1 MSFLSG
7 SLLCGARRPAICRG
21 AVKNVAKTTLPKWRQ
36 TLLHGHGHGQWG
48 LEGVVH
54 AMKKSRVW
62 RLRFCNCHFFGSRDF
77 WKVKRMGLE
86 IFSCHHGLAHHFLM
100 DQSAASNTLF
110 AFLGLWR
117 SVLWSAFS
125 AAGTSLFEKTPVVGH
140 ARMQFSACMAPN
152 K

>member
-1 MSFLSG
+1 
-7 SLLCGARRPAICRG
+7 
-21 AVKNVAKTTLPKWRQ
+21 
-36 TLLHGHGHGQWG
+36 
-48 LEGVVH
+48 
-54 AMKKSRVW
+54 
-62 RLRFCNCHFFGSRDF
+62 
-77 WKVKRMGLE
+77 MGLE

-100 DQSAASNTLF
+100 GQSAASNTLF

-125 AAGTSLFEKTPVVGH
+125 AAGASPFEKTQVVGH

>member
-1 MSFLSG
+1 MAMGVGNGGWGVLFTRWKDHA
-7 SLLCGARRPAICRG
+7 CGGHAFATAI
-21 AVKNVAKTTLPKWRQ
+21 
-36 TLLHGHGHGQWG
+36 
-48 LEGVVH
+48 
-54 AMKKSRVW
+54 
-62 RLRFCNCHFFGSRDF
+62 FFGSRDF

-110 AFLGLWR
+110 AFLGVWR
-117 SVLWSAFS
+117 PVLWSAFS
-125 AAGTSLFEKTPVVGH
+125 AAGASPFEKIQVVGH